1 VIETRLSPTFAA
13 EFKLAGA
20 QDVGEF
26 TGYASTFGGPPDSY
40 GDVIVPGAFAES
52 LRAHQAKGTM
62 PALLWHHDVS
72 EPIGKFAKIT
82 EDRIGLAVAGKVTTG
97 ARRGAEARALMQDGA
112 LGLSIGFRIK
122 PNGAGYEGPQRI
134 LKALDLVEISVV
146 SLPANHAARVTSIK
160 SVGEIRRPDNIRDFE
175 AALRDACGFSVREA
189 KRIASA
195 GWPALLRRDD
205 ASEELQEVGALLRRN
220 LQTIHTLRN

>member
-20 QDVGEF
+20 QAAGEF
-26 TGYASTFGGPPDSY
+26 TGYASTFNGPADSY
-40 GDVIVPGAFAES
+40 GDVIVPGAFAATLKE
-52 LRAHQAKGTM
+52 HQAKGTV
-62 PALLWHHDVS
+62 PALLWHHDAS
-72 EPIGKFAKIT
+72 EPIGRFAKIT
-82 EDRIGLAVAGKVTTG
+82 EDRVGLAVSGKLTTG
-97 ARRGAEARALMQDGA
+97 TRRGAEARELMRDGA
-112 LGLSIGFRIK
+112 LGLSIGFRVRG
-122 PNGAGYEGPQRI
+122 NGSSYSGQERI
-134 LKALDLVEISVV
+134 LRAIDLIEISVV
-146 SLPANHAARVTSIK
+146 SLPANPAAVVTGVK
-160 SVGEIRRPDNIRDFE
+160 SMAGVVRPDNIRDFE

-205 ASEELQEVGALLRRN
+205 ASDELREVEALLRRN